1 MRYLF
6 LLTLSFFFAQTSF
19 AQDSILFQNNWK
31 KALALAKKEKK
42 PIFLDAYTTW
52 CGPCKRME
60 STTFKNK
67 AVIKLLNEKFV
78 PTHLNMEQGEGI
90 ALASQYKIGGY
101 PTFLFVDAEGRV
113 LHSDAGFKDD
123 VMLIEMCN
131 LALDDKE
138 NLAALDAKFQAE
150 KLDKEQLRKYIDK
163 RAILM
168 NASNDAAIEAYLKL
182 LPNWT
187 EPDAMDFIINYVS
200 NPGSLGFLYL
210 LENKSKFI
218 EKYSANRVNQI
229 TESVV
234 YQELTGGRHK
244 AGIEPMQKVFKL
256 MFPEEVAAKYD
267 AKYQTVYYQATRDG
281 DKYFKACEAYTKQFP
296 PEDPA
301 EWADLAVGA
310 SMISKNKAQLS
321 TMMDW
326 LDKSLKVEET
336 FECHLAKA
344 YLLKAMGKKKKAK
357 KQAEKTIAWA
367 KEKEEGFAPATQ
379 FLSTL

>member
-1 MRYLF
+1 MC
-6 LLTLSFFFAQTSF
+6 TIS
-19 AQDSILFQNNWK
+19 AQDSIFFQQNWK
-31 KALALAKKEKK
+31 KALKLAKKEKK
-42 PIFLDAYTTW
+42 LIFLDAYTTW

-60 STTFKNK
+60 STTFKNP
-67 AVIKLLNEKFV
+67 AVIKLLNEKFIPV
-78 PTHLNMEQGEGI
+78 HLNMEQGEGI
-90 ALASQYKIGGY
+90 ALARQYKIGGY
-101 PTFLFVDAEGRV
+101 PTFLFVDAVGKV
-113 LHSDAGFKDD
+113 LHGDAGFKDD
-123 VMLIEMCN
+123 AMLIEMCN

-138 NLAALDAKFQAE
+138 NLAAWDAKFEAG

-187 EPDAMDFIINYVS
+187 EPEGMDFIINYVN

-210 LENKSKFI
+210 LENKGKFI

-229 TESVV
+229 TEGVV
-234 YQELTGGRHK
+234 YQELTRGLHK
-244 AGIEPMQKVFKL
+244 AGIEPMQKIFKL
-256 MFPEEVAAKYD
+256 MYPEEVAEKYT
-267 AKYQTVYYQATRDG
+267 AKYQTVYYQAIADG

-310 SMISKNKAQLS
+310 SLVCNDKAQLTS
-321 TMMDW
+321 MMDW
-326 LDKSLKVEET
+326 LDKSLKEEET

-367 KEKEEGFAPATQ
+367 KEKQEGFAPATQ